1 MASEQPLSARTH
13 IPRLESW
20 YRQHF
25 FAVLLVFAAIAL
37 FYIVASLSDS
47 KPVDWLFFASIA
59 TCLIGVRLAIQIPER
74 ITWTLSRLMNQGTL
88 RGSPEQID
96 DLRRRLDVGGA
107 RWALLGAIG
116 GTAIMLVT
124 LLASPPGSLNPATWS
139 ASLHGYVTLI
149 GESFSALSG
158 NDPLAYKVALL
169 LDNVPYVPVL
179 LLIGCVI
186 GYYIPYAVSNGRLG
200 HLLRARH
207 ISLQI
212 QPGFPDGAAS
222 LSSVGALYFFQAQ
235 LLAIPA
241 LFFAVWSLLFV
252 VGQNLVQSYLNGA
265 NAFYTG
271 GAASLPPYPPEFAWY
286 LDNVS
291 VQWLTPFLLFFF
303 IVVAGEVLAFL
314 VPMWSFHTIMAEQ
327 KRTLIREV
335 DSLGQRIVATQRA
348 ILDARTYEEM
358 TALSD
363 LLAAMKNYYE
373 SVMQMPTWPVNSST
387 AWRFVIATTGPFLPV
402 LAQPLVQK
410 LIP

>member
-1 MASEQPLSARTH
+1 MATEKSLSARTY

-25 FAVLLVFAAIAL
+25 FAALLIFTAITL
-37 FYIVASLSDS
+37 YYIVASLADS

-74 ITWTLSRLMNQGTL
+74 LTWTLSRLMNQGTL
-88 RGSPEQID
+88 RGSPERIE
-96 DLRRRLDVGGA
+96 DLRRQLDVRGA

-124 LLASPPGSLNPATWS
+124 LCATPPGSPNPATWPT
-139 ASLHGYVTLI
+139 ALHDYVTLI

-158 NDPLAYKVALL
+158 SGPLAYKVALL
-169 LDNVPYVPVL
+169 LDNIPYFPVL

-200 HLLRARH
+200 HLLRTQH
-207 ISLQI
+207 IPLQV
-212 QPGFPDGAAS
+212 QPGYPDGAVG
-222 LSSVGALYFFQAQ
+222 LSSVGTLYFFQAQ

-241 LFFAVWSLLFV
+241 LFFAIWSLLFV
-252 VGQNLVQSYLNGA
+252 VGQNLVQSYTNGA

-286 LDNVS
+286 LHDVS
-291 VQWLTPFLLFFF
+291 LQWLTPFLLFF

-327 KRTLIREV
+327 KRALIREV
-335 DSLGQRIVATQRA
+335 DSLGQRIVATQKA
-348 ILDARTYEEM
+348 IIAAKTYEEM

-363 LLAAMKNYYE
+363 QLAAMKTYYE
-373 SVMQMPTWPVNSST
+373 SVLQMPTWPVNAGT
-387 AWRFVIATTGPFLPV
+387 AWRFIIATVGLFLPV

-410 LIP
+410 LVP